1 MNADA
6 TQPATTKQRRSI
18 RILTIGMSVLL
29 LAVLVM
35 LVAGVMASSAPM
47 IIAGSTGCAAI
58 ATAWTTGVV
67 TIRQRASK
75 ELERGR
81 RGGAASARLSA
92 PTATGG
98 TQW

>member
-6 TQPATTKQRRSI
+6 TQPASTKQQRSV
-18 RILTIGMSVLL
+18 RILTIAMSVLL

-58 ATAWTTGVV
+58 ATAWTTGVLA
-67 TIRQRASK
+67 IRQQASK
-75 ELERGR
+75 EPDGGR
-81 RGGAASARLSA
+81 
-92 PTATGG
+92 
-98 TQW
+98 